1 MKWMVAMVSSLL
13 LMAGCSTDVGEY
25 QQATPRFDLFEFFQG
40 DLTAWGMIQDY
51 SDKQTRR
58 FEVQIQGQVDG
69 DTLTLVEDF
78 VFDDGETD
86 QRVWVIKRVGNKRYQ
101 GQADD
106 IVGVASGEEMGN
118 VLQWKYDFE
127 LPRGDST
134 VTVTFDDWL
143 YRQDDKRAF
152 NVTKIRKLGFE
163 VGRLT
168 IFFEKQ

>member
-13 LMAGCSTDVGEY
+13 LMVGCSTDVGEY

-86 QRVWVIKRVGNKRYQ
+86 QRVWVIKRVGDKRYQ

>member
-86 QRVWVIKRVGNKRYQ
+86 QRVWVIKRVEDKRYQ

>member
-86 QRVWVIKRVGNKRYQ
+86 QRVWVIKSVGDKRYQ

>member
-1 MKWMVAMVSSLL
+1 MVAMVSSLL

-58 FEVQIQGQVDG
+58 FKVQIQGQVDG

>member
-58 FEVQIQGQVDG
+58 FEVQIQGKVDG

-86 QRVWVIKRVGNKRYQ
+86 QRVWVIKRVGDKRYQ